1 MTRDL
6 ATAFS
11 PLEAR
16 ADDRG
21 APSRDRISVRDHV
34 RCVEI
39 GAFQEERGALQRLR
53 FDMVVEVGRPPGD
66 LADDVDRILSY
77 DTLVAAIDR
86 ALGEERLNLLET
98 LAERVAALV
107 LAEPIARRVFVRIE
121 KLDRG
126 PHALGVEIERRAEG
140 EGAAALPEAVIAGAG
155 ARPILVHL
163 SNPAI
168 DDPRLPGWLDQLEEL
183 GWPVVLT
190 VGMPD
195 MPRPRSAQ
203 PMPQARIDLLAL
215 EQNAWVLAGRDRR
228 CVVVQTRTEIAHAIA
243 GGRIVVWAPSK
254 IVLDALTA
262 PEATA
267 EDAGA
272 LAAWLG
278 GLLGAARLVGLGG
291 PVPGGETVALAEDL
305 AL

>member
-16 ADDRG
+16 AGAPG
-21 APSRDRISVRDHV
+21 APSRDRISLREHV
-34 RCVEI
+34 RSVEI
-39 GAFQEERGALQRLR
+39 GAFQEERGAPQRLR
-53 FDMVVEVGRPPGD
+53 FDVVVEVGRPRGD
-66 LADDVDRILSY
+66 LSDDVDRILSY

-107 LAEPIARRVFVRIE
+107 LTEPMARRVFVRIE

-126 PHALGVEIERRAEG
+126 PHALGVEIERRAEA
-140 EGAAALPEAVIAGAG
+140 EGAAALPETVIAGAE
-155 ARPILVHL
+155 ARPLVVHL
-163 SNPAI
+163 SNAAI
-168 DDPRLPGWLDQLEEL
+168 GDARLPRWLDQLEAQ

-190 VGMPD
+190 VGLPD
-195 MPRPRSAQ
+195 LPRPRSAH

-228 CVVVQTRTEIAHAIA
+228 CVVVETRTEIAHAIA

-254 IVLDALTA
+254 IVLDAVEA
-262 PEATA
+262 PEAGA
-267 EDAGA
+267 EDAPA
-272 LAAWLG
+272 IAAWLG
-278 GLLGAARLVGLGG
+278 GLLGAARLLGLGA
-291 PVPGGETVALAEDL
+291 PVPGGETVALDGEL